1 MAGGVALSVTVSVS
15 TTVPAALGVKEVSAR
30 AALPNVPSPPSL
42 PVNVHAWEAMLS
54 PLSGSAL
61 ALPTRLTDVPTS
73 AVAGA
78 VIAALGASLAGD
90 GEGDDARQGRGAEAA
105 LNIEG
110 VPLLGAARQRLG
122 GRRPVV

>member
-1 MAGGVALSVTVSVS
+1 M
-15 TTVPAALGVKEVSAR
+15 
-30 AALPNVPSPPSL
+30 PSPPSL

-54 PLSGSAL
+54 PLSDADLGGG
-61 ALPTRLTDVPTS
+61 RGRDR
-73 AVAGA
+73 GA
-78 VIAALGASLAGD
+78 RRVVGTGD
-90 GEGDDARQGRGAEAA
+90 GEGDGARQGRDAEAA